1 MSSVRHPAEF
11 DLRHIRSFLAVAEHG
26 SIRRA
31 AIALGAQSSTISR
44 QIRSLEENTGVSLFE
59 RHGSGVRPTSAGSRL
74 AERLRGALASFETAF
89 QDAQRAGAAEEG
101 ELLIGFYTSLA
112 SGRLRSLLGAYSEER
127 PGISLQFTEATPT
140 EQLIGLRSRSLD
152 AAFLILTEAMQDFQ
166 SVPLWT
172 ERVHV
177 ALPDDHVLATSDVLT
192 WERIRY
198 EPFIVRRWANGS
210 MIWYKLAERKI
221 ADGIALNITQHDV
234 SRESLLGLV
243 AAGHG
248 LTVVSEAATGMNV
261 PGLVYR
267 PIDDRDATVTVR
279 LAWMPDN
286 DNPAL
291 RRFISFAKSSAVQE
305 ASSASPAQ

>member
-1 MSSVRHPAEF
+1 MSSVRRPAEF
-11 DLRHIRSFLAVAEHG
+11 DFRHIRSFLAVAEHG

-31 AIALGAQSSTISR
+31 ATALGTQSSTVSR

-74 AERLRGALASFETAF
+74 AERLRDALANFERAF
-89 QDAQRAGAAEEG
+89 QHAQRAGSAEEG
-101 ELLIGFYTSLA
+101 ELSIGFYTSLA
-112 SGRLRSLLGAYSEER
+112 SGRLRSLLGAYR
-127 PGISLQFTEATPT
+127 TAWPGVCCQFTEATPT
-140 EQLIGLRSRSLD
+140 EQLSGLRRRSLD

-166 SVPLWT
+166 SIPLWT
-172 ERVHV
+172 ERVYV
-177 ALPDDHVLATSDVLT
+177 ALPDNHVLATSDVLT

-243 AAGHG
+243 ASGQG
-248 LTVVSEAATGMNV
+248 LTLVSEAATGLSV

-267 PIDDRDATVTVR
+267 PIDDPDATVTVR

-291 RRFISFAKSSAVQE
+291 RRFISFAKSSALQE
-305 ASSASPAQ
+305 ASSAFQAE